1 MPRIRLILEDDNGNL
16 LPENA
21 EQVYSL
27 DGDCDTLNEIE
38 AAVEK
43 FKKQAL
49 PQVEQTL
56 LTQAQQRFVSAG
68 EKSHSDPK
76 RQTRPPGQDLTR

>member
-1 MPRIRLILEDDNGNL
+1 MPRIRLILEDNHGIP

-21 EQVYSL
+21 EQVYLL
-27 DGDCDTLNEIE
+27 DGDCDTLNQIE

-43 FKKQAL
+43 FKNHAL

-56 LTQAQQRFVSAG
+56 LTKAQQRFVSEG
-68 EKSHSDPK
+68 EKAGPN
-76 RQTRPPGQDLTR
+76 P

>member
-1 MPRIRLILEDDNGNL
+1 MPRIRVVIEDDNGKP

-21 EQVYSL
+21 EQVYTL
-27 DGDCDTLNEIE
+27 DGECDTINQIE

-43 FKKQAL
+43 FKNQAL

-56 LTQAQQRFVSAG
+56 LTKAQQRFVSAG
-68 EKSHSDPK
+68 EKAQPDP
-76 RQTRPPGQDLTR
+76 